1 MPDIARTAS
10 RALSRSC
17 ALLSIALS
25 IPCALGSP
33 TIASAADEPE
43 RSPSPVPPQEEL
55 IPDLP
60 EFPVVWSQIPE
71 PLRLFVAEPFGP
83 LDKGGTYTDM
93 GAGQPG
99 RLTEREEALLA
110 LGRAAIEASRA
121 NGTLEVQS
129 RVTTPT
135 ATGTMTEDEKME
147 LLRRPAANTPVLGT
161 GSPADFMDQEGVS
174 DPAPLGPVPLTQAEM
189 DKLAA
194 ARSSSKDQRATPES
208 DPSVKE
214 N

>member
-1 MPDIARTAS
+1 MPDIAKTVS

-17 ALLSIALS
+17 TLLLMTLS
-25 IPCALGSP
+25 MPCALGWP
-33 TIASAADEPE
+33 AIASAADQPE
-43 RSPSPVPPQEEL
+43 RSPSPVPPQQEL

-60 EFPVVWSQIPE
+60 EFPTVWSELPE

-121 NGTLEVQS
+121 NGTLEIQ
-129 RVTTPT
+129 RRIPTPT
-135 ATGTMTEDEKME
+135 ATENMTEEEKRE
-147 LLRRPAANTPVLGT
+147 SLRRPANPPVLGT
-161 GSPADFMDQEGVS
+161 GSPADFVDQAGVS
-174 DPAPLGPVPLTQAEM
+174 DPAPLGPVPPTQAEL
-189 DKLAA
+189 DKLAGA
-194 ARSSSKDQRATPES
+194 HSSSDDQPATPES